1 MRITKV
7 YTKTGDKGETALV
20 GGTRVLKNHPR
31 IEAYGTVDELNSIL
45 GLIVAFA
52 EKEATLSG
60 HLENILPKIQRIQN
74 HLFNVGADLATLPEH
89 RWAGM
94 IRVGAR
100 DADWL
105 EQEIDAMNEVLPPLE
120 EFILPGGG
128 IVSCFCHQARTVC
141 RRAERHALFLL
152 DDGEDVGLL
161 TYLNRLSDYL
171 FVFGRWVTQVQGN
184 RETFWS
190 KDHFDGHNS

>member
-7 YTKTGDKGETALV
+7 YTKTGDKGSTALV

-31 IEAYGTVDELNSIL
+31 IDAYGTVDELNAIL
-45 GLIVAFA
+45 GIIVSIAREREDFKDSFELI
-52 EKEATLSG
+52 ETSL
-60 HLENILPKIQRIQN
+60 LRIQN

-94 IRVGAR
+94 IRVGNT
-100 DADWL
+100 DVDWL
-105 EQEIDAMNEVLPPLE
+105 ESEIDTLNEILPPLK

-128 IVSCFCHQARTVC
+128 VISSFCHQARTVC
-141 RRAERHALFLL
+141 RRAERNCLFLI
-152 DDGEDVGLL
+152 DEEEETGVI

-171 FVFGRWVTQVQGN
+171 FVLGRWVAKKQGHK
-184 RETFWS
+184 ETFWS
-190 KDHFDGHNS
+190 REISQSPVE